1 MPAYCVL
8 HVGNAFTFYC
18 FHDDGRRHTFC
29 SSCLIKRSFQLI
41 HIVAV
46 CNIDHME
53 IESFK
58 FLVDRVWGAYICNIT
73 IDLKS
78 VIVHDHNQVVQFAEA
93 CEHSCLPYLSFL
105 DLAVSKQCVY
115 TIVIIAEFGRKSH
128 TCCSGDSL
136 SKRTT
141 GHINTRDMLHIR
153 MSLKIGAQ
161 MTKCFQILFWK
172 VSSLCKYRVKSRCCM
187 SFGKDK
193 TVTVCLLRILRIDV
207 HLFKI

>member
-18 FHDDGRRHTFC
+18 FHDDSCRHTLC
-29 SSCLIKRSFQLI
+29 SSCLIKSSLQLI

-46 CNIDHME
+46 RNIDHME

-58 FLVDRVWGAYICNIT
+58 FLVDRIRGAYICNVT

-78 VIVHDHNQVVQFAEA
+78 IVIYDHNQVVQFTEA
-93 CEHSCLPYLSFL
+93 CEHSCLPHLAFL
-105 DLAVSKQCVY
+105 DLTITQQCIY
-115 TIVIIAEFGRKSH
+115 SIVIITEFGRKSH
-128 TCCSGDSL
+128 TCCCRDSL
-136 SKRTT
+136 TKRTA
-141 GHINTRDMLHIR
+141 GHINARNMLHIR

-172 VSSLCKYRVKSRCCM
+172 ISSLCKYRIESRCCM